1 MALRGLSFLPLA
13 KFTHLFMKERYIKMK
28 NNILWIYAGLALATI
43 MIVLAGWATFLL
55 LKMVT
60 PFAGVIV
67 LVPMTL
73 GIEWCIERVVRK
85 D

>member
-13 KFTHLFMKERYIKMK
+13 NFTHLFMKERYIKMK
-28 NNILWIYAGLALATI
+28 NNVLWFYAGLALATI
-43 MIVLAGWATFLL
+43 MIVLVGWAAFLL
-55 LKMVT
+55 LRVIT

-73 GIEWCIERVVRK
+73 GIEWCIERATKK